1 MFSLLTGVSVI
12 CYISGLRQRNK
23 SLPQDLDMKS
33 TERDRERQR
42 GRDVQEG
49 GKLKRRGVRTKGQ
62 MTKRENVVIK
72 RAGRRNDK

>member
-1 MFSLLTGVSVI
+1 
-12 CYISGLRQRNK
+12 
-23 SLPQDLDMKS
+23 MKS

-49 GKLKRRGVRTKGQ
+49 GKLKRKGVRTKGQ